1 MLMRLK
7 FRKGIIGFLF
17 IPLVIALDLVYYYLD
32 DVLDH
37 GHALTYLNSYGQ
49 GWLTWWWDFQW
60 FWGYLELG
68 TIKACLIAAWL
79 LYYSPPGVQ
88 TRTTPRKSPWI
99 WALVSLLVVAFIFS
113 TSSPNNPVTYNAGAI
128 LLWGWDPAFA
138 ARHLLEILLFASGFW
153 ILPILILLRRRGA
166 SIRRWNASTG
176 LLLCVSAAFT
186 THLVLVGAWQADEV
200 LVIDNM
206 VFGALGSLLVILPV
220 TFASLSLFMK
230 APSPTLSGEIKRP
243 KSGVKWQDLV
253 FWPLL
258 LCSFFGI
265 ILGVFW
271 NPLNKS
277 LDFGSQWVPYNFWSW
292 IYVALLATTII
303 QIVWRRTGSVPA
315 VSMRVNSGGVTG

>member
-1 MLMRLK
+1 MRGK
-7 FRKGIIGFLF
+7 VPKGVVGYLF

-60 FWGYLELG
+60 FWGYLELS
-68 TIKACLIAAWL
+68 TIKACMIAAWL
-79 LYYSPPGVQ
+79 LYYSPPGAQ
-88 TRTTPRKSPWI
+88 MRTTPKKSPWV
-99 WALVSLLVVAFIFS
+99 WALALLLIVALVFS
-113 TSSPNNPVTYNAGAI
+113 TNSPNNPFPYNAGTI

-138 ARHLLEILLFASGFW
+138 ARHLLEILLFATGFW
-153 ILPILILLRRRGA
+153 TLPILFILRRRGA
-166 SIRRWNASTG
+166 PIRRWNASTG
-176 LLLCVSAAFT
+176 LLICVSAALT

-230 APSPTLSGEIKRP
+230 APSPTPSGEMKRA
-243 KSGVKWQDLV
+243 KLGVKWQDLV
-253 FWPLL
+253 FWLLL
-258 LCSFFGI
+258 LCSFLGI

-271 NPLNKS
+271 TPLNKS

-292 IYVALLATTII
+292 IYVAVLATTII
-303 QIVWRRTGSVPA
+303 QIAWRRTRPPPA
-315 VSMRVNSGGVTG
+315 ESLNANVGGVKT